1 MVYAIRSV
9 NDFNEINDAKYHKGN
24 MRKLTINNFGPVL
37 NAELEL
43 KAVNLLIGEQ
53 SIGKSTI
60 AKLITI
66 MTDIFSLNMVIR
78 YGHTGWLD
86 QLKTYGLDIYS
97 KDDYHIQY
105 EWKEKD
111 IHLILTTTN
120 KETSTSFTKGKTNI
134 TDTSKISNILAGLK
148 PIFHQDQFINQL
160 KSLMDSAKEKEP
172 KDLISSLQQLVFNS
186 IYIPAERSFFS
197 FFSKALPAL
206 NFVRESISQNLL
218 RFSLDY
224 QNAKSAYSS
233 YDSPLL
239 NVSYEYDGSD
249 DYFTDHVSNQKNKLS
264 YASSGIQSTIPL
276 LLVLQYAVNKREYS
290 SFVIEE
296 PETNLFPDKQVA
308 LLRHI
313 LKTVNSD
320 GRTLTITTHS
330 PYLLSAL
337 NNSLFAGLMIN
348 KYGEGINK
356 ELSEIIDQD
365 CCLTPKECSVYSLGE
380 SANGEGF
387 YCKSVVDPETGMID
401 SNALDG
407 VSLLLSAEFSKLED
421 VLLAHNS

>member
-1 MVYAIRSV
+1 
-9 NDFNEINDAKYHKGN
+9 
-24 MRKLTINNFGPVL
+24 MRKLIIKNFGPVI
-37 NAELEL
+37 NSELEL

-78 YGHTGWLD
+78 YGHKGWSD
-86 QLKTYGLDIYS
+86 QLKSYGLDIYS

-105 EWKEKD
+105 EWFEKE
-111 IHLILTTTN
+111 IHLILTITN
-120 KETSTSFTKGKTNI
+120 KEASISLTKGKTSIKDTDKI
-134 TDTSKISNILAGLK
+134 TKTLAGLK
-148 PIFHQDQFINQL
+148 PIFHQEQFLSQL
-160 KSLMDSAKEKEP
+160 KDLVDNAKGAKP

-186 IYIPAERSFFS
+186 IYIPAERNFFS

-206 NFVRESISQNLL
+206 NLVRESIPQNLL
-218 RFSLDY
+218 RFSLEY
-224 QNAKSAYSS
+224 QNAKSAYNN

-249 DYFTDHVSNQKNKLS
+249 DYFTDHSSNQRNRLS

-296 PETNLFPDKQVA
+296 PETNLFPDKQVS

-337 NNSLFAGLMIN
+337 NNSLFAGLLIK
-348 KYGEGINK
+348 KYGEGIDK
-356 ELSEIIDQD
+356 ELAEIIDKD
-365 CCLTPKECSVYSLGE
+365 CCLTQDECSVYSLGE
-380 SANGEGF
+380 SVNGKDF

-421 VLLAHNS
+421 LLLSHNQ

>member
-1 MVYAIRSV
+1 
-9 NDFNEINDAKYHKGN
+9 
-24 MRKLTINNFGPVL
+24 MRKLIIKKFGPVL

-53 SIGKSTI
+53 SVGKSTI

-66 MTDIFSLNMVIR
+66 MTDIFSLVTIIR
-78 YGHTGWLD
+78 DGHVGWID

-97 KDDYHIQY
+97 KDDYSILY
-105 EWKEKD
+105 EWYEKEK
-111 IHLILTTTN
+111 HLLLTITKEETTTVFTDG
-120 KETSTSFTKGKTNI
+120 ETSI
-134 TDTSKISNILAGLK
+134 TDIKEITQKLLELK
-148 PIFHQDQFINQL
+148 PIFHQELLVSQIKKMLDNAQGT
-160 KSLMDSAKEKEP
+160 DPKEV
-172 KDLISSLQQLVFNS
+172 ISSLQQLVYNS
-186 IYIPAERSFFS
+186 IYIPAERNFFS

-206 NFVRESISQNLL
+206 NLVNESIPRNLL

-224 QNAKSAYSS
+224 QNAKSAYGK
-233 YDSPLL
+233 YDSSLL

-249 DYFTDHVSNQKNKLS
+249 DYFIDHTSNQRHHLS
-264 YASSGIQSTIPL
+264 YASSGIQSTMPL
-276 LLVLQYAVNKREYS
+276 LLVLEYAVNKREYS

-313 LKTVNSD
+313 LKNVNTG

-337 NNSLFAGLMIN
+337 NNSLFAGLML
-348 KYGEGINK
+348 KQYGEGIKN
-356 ELSEIIDQD
+356 ELSKVIDKD
-365 CCLTPKECSVYSLGE
+365 CFLTPEDCSVYSLGE
-380 SANGEGF
+380 SVNGEDF
-387 YCKSVVDPETGMID
+387 YCKSIVDSETGMID

-407 VSLLLSAEFSKLED
+407 VSLLLSVEFSKLED
-421 VLLAHNS
+421 VLLAQSN

>member
-1 MVYAIRSV
+1 
-9 NDFNEINDAKYHKGN
+9 
-24 MRKLTINNFGPVL
+24 MRKLTIKNFGPVL

-43 KAVNLLIGEQ
+43 KDVNLLIGEQ

-66 MTDIFSLNMVIR
+66 MTDIFSLSMVIR
-78 YGHTGWLD
+78 TGHIGWID

-97 KDDYHIQY
+97 KDDYHIKY
-105 EWKEKD
+105 EWLEKD
-111 IHLILTTTN
+111 IHLILTIT
-120 KETSTSFTKGKTNI
+120 KEDAQTSFTQGKTSI
-134 TDTSKISNILAGLK
+134 ADPDKVSKFLFGLK
-148 PIFHQDQFINQL
+148 PIYHQEQYMGQIQAVMDNANN
-160 KSLMDSAKEKEP
+160 KDPKELM
-172 KDLISSLQQLVFNS
+172 SSLQQLVFNS
-186 IYIPAERSFFS
+186 IYIPAERNFFS

-206 NFVRESISQNLL
+206 NLVRESIPQNLL

-224 QNAKSAYSS
+224 QNAKSTYGK
-233 YDSPLL
+233 YDSSLL

-249 DYFTDHVSNQKNKLS
+249 DYFTDHTSNRKYHLS
-264 YASSGIQSTIPL
+264 YASSGIQSTMPL

-313 LKTVNSD
+313 LNTVNSD

-337 NNSLFAGLMIN
+337 NNSLFAGLMI
-348 KYGEGINK
+348 KQYGEGIK
-356 ELSEIIDQD
+356 EEISKVIDKD
-365 CCLTPKECSVYSLGE
+365 CFLTPEDCSVYSLGE
-380 SANGEGF
+380 SVNGKGF
-387 YCKSVVDPETGMID
+387 YCTSVVDPETGMID

-407 VSLLLSAEFSKLED
+407 VSLLLSAEFDKLED
-421 VLLAHNS
+421 VLLAHNK

>member
-1 MVYAIRSV
+1 
-9 NDFNEINDAKYHKGN
+9 
-24 MRKLTINNFGPVL
+24 MRKLIIKNFGPVI
-37 NAELEL
+37 NSELEL

-78 YGHTGWLD
+78 YGHKGWSD
-86 QLKTYGLDIYS
+86 QLKSYGLDIYS

-105 EWKEKD
+105 EWFEKE
-111 IHLILTTTN
+111 IHLILTITN
-120 KETSTSFTKGKTNI
+120 KEASISLTKGKTSIKDTDKI
-134 TDTSKISNILAGLK
+134 TETLAGLK
-148 PIFHQDQFINQL
+148 PIFHQEQFLSQL
-160 KSLMDSAKEKEP
+160 KDLVDNAKGAKP

-186 IYIPAERSFFS
+186 IYIPAERNFFS

-206 NFVRESISQNLL
+206 NLVRESIPQNLL
-218 RFSLDY
+218 RFSLEY
-224 QNAKSAYSS
+224 QNAKSAYNN

-249 DYFTDHVSNQKNKLS
+249 DYFTDHSSNQRNRLS

-296 PETNLFPDKQVA
+296 PETNLFPDKQVS

-337 NNSLFAGLMIN
+337 NNSLFAGLLIK
-348 KYGEGINK
+348 KYGEGIDK
-356 ELSEIIDQD
+356 ELAEIIDKD
-365 CCLTPKECSVYSLGE
+365 CCLTQDECSVYSLGE
-380 SANGEGF
+380 SVNGKDF

-421 VLLAHNS
+421 LLLSHNQ

>member
-1 MVYAIRSV
+1 
-9 NDFNEINDAKYHKGN
+9 
-24 MRKLTINNFGPVL
+24 MRKLIIKNFGPVL

-53 SIGKSTI
+53 SVGKSTI

-66 MTDIFSLNMVIR
+66 MTDIFSLVTIIR
-78 YGHTGWLD
+78 DGHDGWID
-86 QLKTYGLDIYS
+86 QLKTYGMDIYG
-97 KDDYHIQY
+97 KDDFFILY
-105 EWKEKD
+105 EWYEQEK
-111 IHLILTTTN
+111 HLILTITKEDATTV
-120 KETSTSFTKGKTNI
+120 FTEGESSI
-134 TDTSKISNILAGLK
+134 TDIKEIAQRLLELK
-148 PIFHQDQFINQL
+148 PIFHLELL
-160 KSLMDSAKEKEP
+160 KSQIKALLDNAKGNDPKEV
-172 KDLISSLQQLVFNS
+172 ISSLQQLVFNS
-186 IYIPAERSFFS
+186 IYIPAERNFFS

-206 NFVRESISQNLL
+206 NLVSESIPRNLL

-224 QNAKSAYSS
+224 QNAKSAYGK
-233 YDSPLL
+233 YDSSLL

-249 DYFTDHVSNQKNKLS
+249 DYFIDHASSHKYHLS
-264 YASSGIQSTIPL
+264 YASSGIQSTMPL
-276 LLVLQYAVNKREYS
+276 LLVLEYAVNKREYS

-296 PETNLFPDKQVA
+296 PETNLFPDKQVD

-313 LKTVNSD
+313 LKTVNRD

-337 NNSLFAGLMIN
+337 NNSLFAGLLL
-348 KYGEGINK
+348 KQYGEGIK
-356 ELSEIIDQD
+356 KAISEIIDKD
-365 CCLTPKECSVYSLGE
+365 CNLTPEDCSVYSLGE
-380 SANGEGF
+380 SVNGEGF

-421 VLLAHNS
+421 VLLAQNN

>member
-1 MVYAIRSV
+1 M
-9 NDFNEINDAKYHKGN
+9 K
-24 MRKLTINNFGPVL
+24 KLTIKRFGPVL

-53 SIGKSTI
+53 SVGKSTI

-66 MTDIFSLNMVIR
+66 ITDISSLSLIIR
-78 YGHTGWLD
+78 IGKNAWIN
-86 QLKTYGLDIYS
+86 QLKTYGLDIYI
-97 KDDYHIQY
+97 KDDYQIQY

-111 IHLILTTTN
+111 IHLILTIN
-120 KETSTSFTKGKTNI
+120 KKSVVTSFENKGAKITNVEE
-134 TDTSKISNILAGLK
+134 ISRRLFKLK
-148 PIFHQDQFINQL
+148 PIFHLEQYTKELDSVL
-160 KSLMDSAKEKEP
+160 KKVKNASLNDALP
-172 KDLISSLQQLVFNS
+172 LLQQLAYNS

-206 NFVRESISQNLL
+206 NLVSESVPRNLL

-224 QNAKSAYSS
+224 QNAKAAYEKREFS
-233 YDSPLL
+233 LL

-249 DYFTDHVSNQKNKLS
+249 DYFIDHTCGKKYPLS
-264 YASSGIQSTIPL
+264 YASSGIQSTLPL
-276 LLVLQYAVNKREYS
+276 LLVLEYAVNKREYS

-308 LLRHI
+308 LMRYI
-313 LKTVNSD
+313 LKTINKG

-337 NNSLFAGLMIN
+337 NNSLFAGLMLHQ
-348 KYGEGINK
+348 YGKGIEG
-356 ELSEIIDQD
+356 ELSKILDKD
-365 CCLTPKECSVYSLGE
+365 SCLTPEDCSVYSLGE
-380 SANGEGF
+380 CVNDKEH
-387 YCKSVVDPETGMID
+387 YCKSIIDSETGMID

-407 VSLLLSAEFSKLED
+407 VSLILSEEFGRLED
-421 VLLAHNS
+421 ILISHNN

>member
-1 MVYAIRSV
+1 M
-9 NDFNEINDAKYHKGN
+9 K
-24 MRKLTINNFGPVL
+24 KLTINNFGPVL

-60 AKLITI
+60 AKLIAI
-66 MTDIFSLNMVIR
+66 MTDVFSLGLVIR
-78 YGHTGWLD
+78 SGHVGWSD
-86 QLKTYGLDIYS
+86 QLKTYGLDIHAN
-97 KDDYHIQY
+97 DDYNIQF
-105 EWKEKD
+105 EWLEKD
-111 IHLILTTTN
+111 IHFILTITR
-120 KETSTSFTKGKTNI
+120 EDVRISLTKDKASV
-134 TDTSKISNILAGLK
+134 TDNDQIFQLIFGLK
-148 PIFHQDQFINQL
+148 PIFHQEQFLSQIKAAVDKANG
-160 KSLMDSAKEKEP
+160 KEAK
-172 KDLISSLQQLVFNS
+172 DIITSLQPLFYNS
-186 IYIPAERSFFS
+186 IYIPAERNFFS

-206 NFVRESISQNLL
+206 NLVNESIPRNLL

-224 QNAKSAYSS
+224 QNAKATYSR
-233 YDSPLL
+233 YDSSLL

-249 DYFTDHVSNQKNKLS
+249 DYFTDYNCNKKYHLS
-264 YASSGIQSTIPL
+264 YASSGIQSTMPL
-276 LLVLQYAVNKREYS
+276 LLVLEYAVNKREYS

-313 LKTVNSD
+313 IKTVNND

-337 NNSLFAGLMIN
+337 NNSLFAGLMISR
-348 KYGEGINK
+348 YGEEMSK
-356 ELSEIIDQD
+356 ELSEIIDKD
-365 CCLTPKECSVYSLGE
+365 CFLTPDDCSVYSLGE
-380 SANGEGF
+380 SVNGKGI

-407 VSLLLSAEFSKLED
+407 VSLLLSEEFSKLED
-421 VLLAHNS
+421 VFLAHNNK

>member
-1 MVYAIRSV
+1 
-9 NDFNEINDAKYHKGN
+9 
-24 MRKLTINNFGPVL
+24 MRKLIIKNFGPVI
-37 NAELEL
+37 NSELEL

-78 YGHTGWLD
+78 YGHKGWSD
-86 QLKTYGLDIYS
+86 QLKSYGLDIYS

-105 EWKEKD
+105 EWFEKE
-111 IHLILTTTN
+111 IHLILTITN
-120 KETSTSFTKGKTNI
+120 KEASISLTKGKTSIKDTDKI
-134 TDTSKISNILAGLK
+134 TKTLAGLK
-148 PIFHQDQFINQL
+148 PIFHQEQFLSQL
-160 KSLMDSAKEKEP
+160 KDLVDNAKGAKP

-186 IYIPAERSFFS
+186 IYIPAERNFFS

-206 NFVRESISQNLL
+206 NLVRESIPQNLL
-218 RFSLDY
+218 RFSLEY
-224 QNAKSAYSS
+224 QNAKSAYNN

-249 DYFTDHVSNQKNKLS
+249 DYFTDHSSNQRNRLS

-296 PETNLFPDKQVA
+296 PETNLFPDKQVS

-337 NNSLFAGLMIN
+337 NNSLFAGLLIK

-356 ELSEIIDQD
+356 ELAEIIDKD
-365 CCLTPKECSVYSLGE
+365 CCLTQDECSVYSLGE
-380 SANGEGF
+380 SVNGKDF

-421 VLLAHNS
+421 LLLSHNQ

>member
-1 MVYAIRSV
+1 
-9 NDFNEINDAKYHKGN
+9 
-24 MRKLTINNFGPVL
+24 MRKLTIKYFGPVS

-97 KDDYHIQY
+97 NDNYHIQY

-111 IHLILTTTN
+111 IHLILTITN
-120 KETSTSFTKGKTNI
+120 KETKTSFTKGKTSI
-134 TDTSKISNILAGLK
+134 TDVDEISHILAGLK
-148 PIFHQDQFINQL
+148 PIYHQDQFLNQL
-160 KSLMDSAKEKEP
+160 KSLMDNAKEKEP
-172 KDLISSLQQLVFNS
+172 KDLISSLQQLIFNS

-206 NFVRESISQNLL
+206 NLVRESIPQNLL

-224 QNAKSAYSS
+224 QNAKSAYGS

-249 DYFTDHVSNQKNKLS
+249 DYFTDHVSKQKNKLS

-313 LKTVNSD
+313 LKTVNND

-348 KYGEGINK
+348 KYGKGIKK
-356 ELSEIIDQD
+356 ELAEIIDLD
-365 CCLTPKECSVYSLGE
+365 CCLTPEECSVYSLGE
-380 SANGEGF
+380 SVNGKGF

-421 VLLAHNS
+421 IFLAHNQ

>member
-1 MVYAIRSV
+1 
-9 NDFNEINDAKYHKGN
+9 
-24 MRKLTINNFGPVL
+24 MRKLIIKNFGPVI
-37 NAELEL
+37 NSELEL

-78 YGHTGWLD
+78 YGHKGWSD
-86 QLKTYGLDIYS
+86 QLKSYGLDIYS

-105 EWKEKD
+105 EWFEKE
-111 IHLILTTTN
+111 IHLILTITN
-120 KETSTSFTKGKTNI
+120 KEASISLTKGKTSIKDTDKI
-134 TDTSKISNILAGLK
+134 TKTLAGLK
-148 PIFHQDQFINQL
+148 PIFHQEQFLSQL
-160 KSLMDSAKEKEP
+160 KDLVDNAKGAKP
-172 KDLISSLQQLVFNS
+172 KDWISSLQQLVFNS
-186 IYIPAERSFFS
+186 IYIPAERNFFS

-206 NFVRESISQNLL
+206 NLVRESIPQNLL
-218 RFSLDY
+218 RFSLEY
-224 QNAKSAYSS
+224 QNAKSAYNN

-249 DYFTDHVSNQKNKLS
+249 DYFTDHSCNQRNRLS

-296 PETNLFPDKQVA
+296 PETNLFPDKQVS

-337 NNSLFAGLMIN
+337 NNSLFAGLLIK

-356 ELSEIIDQD
+356 ELAEIIDKD
-365 CCLTPKECSVYSLGE
+365 CCLTQDECSVYSLGE
-380 SANGEGF
+380 SVNGKDF

-421 VLLAHNS
+421 LLLSHNQ

>member
-1 MVYAIRSV
+1 
-9 NDFNEINDAKYHKGN
+9 
-24 MRKLTINNFGPVL
+24 MRKLIIKNFGPVI
-37 NAELEL
+37 NSELEL

-78 YGHTGWLD
+78 YGHKGWSD
-86 QLKTYGLDIYS
+86 QLKSYGLDIYS

-105 EWKEKD
+105 EWFEKE
-111 IHLILTTTN
+111 IHLILTITN
-120 KETSTSFTKGKTNI
+120 KEASISLTKGKTSIKDTDKI
-134 TDTSKISNILAGLK
+134 TKTLAGLQ
-148 PIFHQDQFINQL
+148 PIFHQEQFLSQL
-160 KSLMDSAKEKEP
+160 KDLVDNAKGAKP

-186 IYIPAERSFFS
+186 IYIPAERNFFS

-206 NFVRESISQNLL
+206 NLVRESIPQNLL
-218 RFSLDY
+218 RFSLEY
-224 QNAKSAYSS
+224 QNAKSAYNN

-249 DYFTDHVSNQKNKLS
+249 DYFTDHSSNQRNRLS

-296 PETNLFPDKQVA
+296 PETNLFPDKQVS

-337 NNSLFAGLMIN
+337 NNSLFAGLLIK
-348 KYGEGINK
+348 KYGEGIDK
-356 ELSEIIDQD
+356 ELAEIIDKD
-365 CCLTPKECSVYSLGE
+365 CCLTQDECSVYSLGE
-380 SANGEGF
+380 SVNGKDF

-421 VLLAHNS
+421 LLLSHNQ

>member
-1 MVYAIRSV
+1 
-9 NDFNEINDAKYHKGN
+9 
-24 MRKLTINNFGPVL
+24 MRKLTIKNFGPVL

-60 AKLITI
+60 AKLIAI
-66 MTDIFSLNMVIR
+66 MTDIFSLSTVIR
-78 YGHTGWLD
+78 TGHIGWSD

-105 EWKEKD
+105 EWLEKN
-111 IHLILTTTN
+111 IRLILTIT
-120 KETSTSFTKGKTNI
+120 KEDAQTSFTQGKTRI
-134 TDTSKISNILAGLK
+134 TDIDKVSELLFGLK
-148 PIFHQDQFINQL
+148 PIYHQEQYVNQI
-160 KSLMDSAKEKEP
+160 KAVMDNANNKEP
-172 KDLISSLQQLVFNS
+172 KEFMSSLQQLVYNS
-186 IYIPAERSFFS
+186 IYIPAERNFFS

-206 NFVRESISQNLL
+206 NLVRDSIPQNLL

-224 QNAKSAYSS
+224 QNAKSTYGI
-233 YDSPLL
+233 YDSSLL

-249 DYFTDHVSNQKNKLS
+249 DYFTDHTSNKKFHLS
-264 YASSGIQSTIPL
+264 YASSGIQSTMPL

-313 LKTVNSD
+313 LKMVNNN

-337 NNSLFAGLMIN
+337 NNSLFAGLML
-348 KYGEGINK
+348 KQYGEGIK
-356 ELSEIIDQD
+356 EEISKVIAKD
-365 CCLTPKECSVYSLGE
+365 CFLTPEECSVYSLGE
-380 SANGEGF
+380 SVNGEGF

-407 VSLLLSAEFSKLED
+407 VSLLLSAEFRALED
-421 VLLAHNS
+421 VLLSQNK

>member
-1 MVYAIRSV
+1 
-9 NDFNEINDAKYHKGN
+9 
-24 MRKLTINNFGPVL
+24 MRKLTIKNFGPVL

-66 MTDIFSLNMVIR
+66 MTDIFSLCMIIR
-78 YGHTGWLD
+78 TGHIGWID
-86 QLKTYGLDIYS
+86 QLKNYGLDIYS
-97 KDDYHIQY
+97 KDDYSVQY
-105 EWKEKD
+105 EWVEKD
-111 IHLILTTTN
+111 LHLILTIT
-120 KETSTSFTKGKTNI
+120 KEHVQTSFTQGTTII
-134 TDTSKISNILAGLK
+134 TDPDTISKLLFGLK
-148 PIFHQDQFINQL
+148 PIYHQEQYVNQI
-160 KSLMDSAKEKEP
+160 KAAVENTDGKEP
-172 KDLISSLQQLVFNS
+172 KELISSLRQLVFNS

-197 FFSKALPAL
+197 FFNKALPAL
-206 NFVRESISQNLL
+206 NLVRESIPQNLL
-218 RFSLDY
+218 RFALDY
-224 QNAKSAYSS
+224 QNAKSAYSK
-233 YDSPLL
+233 YDSTLL

-249 DYFTDHVSNQKNKLS
+249 DYFTDHTSSQRYHLS
-264 YASSGIQSTIPL
+264 YASSGIQSTMPL

-337 NNSLFAGLMIN
+337 NNSLFAGLML
-348 KYGEGINK
+348 KQYGEGIK
-356 ELSEIIDQD
+356 EDISKVFDKD
-365 CCLTPKECSVYSLGE
+365 CFLTPEECSVYSLGE
-380 SANGEGF
+380 SVNGEGV
-387 YCKSVVDPETGMID
+387 YCKSVVDLETGMID

-407 VSLLLSAEFSKLED
+407 VSLLLSEEFNKLED
-421 VLLAHNS
+421 VLLANNK

>member
-1 MVYAIRSV
+1 M
-9 NDFNEINDAKYHKGN
+9 K
-24 MRKLTINNFGPVL
+24 KLTINNFGPVL

-53 SIGKSTI
+53 SVGKSTI

-66 MTDIFSLNMVIR
+66 MTDIFSLSTVINT
-78 YGHTGWLD
+78 GHIGWID

-105 EWKEKD
+105 EWVEKD
-111 IHLILTTTN
+111 IHLVLTITRDN
-120 KETSTSFTKGKTNI
+120 AHTSFTKGKAGI
-134 TDTSKISNILAGLK
+134 TDTQEISRMLFKLRPIYHQEQYQNQIKEILENA
-148 PIFHQDQFINQL
+148 NR
-160 KSLMDSAKEKEP
+160 KEATKEV
-172 KDLISSLQQLVFNS
+172 ISSLQQLIYNS
-186 IYIPAERSFFS
+186 IYIPAERNFFS

-206 NFVRESISQNLL
+206 NLVNESIPRNLL
-218 RFSLDY
+218 RFSLHY
-224 QNAKSAYSS
+224 QNAKSAYGR
-233 YDSPLL
+233 YDSSLL

-249 DYFTDHVSNQKNKLS
+249 DYFTDHSSSQKYHLS
-264 YASSGIQSTIPL
+264 YASSGIQSTMPL
-276 LLVLQYAVNKREYS
+276 LLVLEYAVNKREYS

-313 LKTVNSD
+313 LKTVNNG

-337 NNSLFAGLMIN
+337 NNSLFAGFMMN
-348 KYGEGINK
+348 RYGEGISK
-356 ELSEIIDQD
+356 DLSEIIDMD
-365 CCLTPKECSVYSLGE
+365 CLLTSDECSVYSLGE
-380 SANGEGF
+380 LVNGKGV

-407 VSLLLSAEFSKLED
+407 VSLLLSDEFSKLED
-421 VLLAHNS
+421 VLLAHNK